1 MINNKS
7 NAELLKEFDKHVIG
21 HTEAKKM
28 LIKLV
33 NRSKTAHYHKY
44 LAEERTDDIETLSC
58 LLVGASGT
66 GKTHLVNTLQKLV
79 DFPLI
84 RVDATSLGPAGS
96 AAKKGA
102 STIMKDITDNAQIMA
117 HEQGAYHSMY
127 GTVDQT
133 IVFIDE
139 VDKLAEEWV
148 SGSNWQKQT
157 QATLLAL
164 VENDEHFKNV
174 SFIFAGAFGGIEEVQ
189 KSKNTSSKIGFNS
202 VVEKEE
208 LGKVTDKDI
217 IKYGLMPE
225 LVGRISDISVLD
237 VLDYDTMET
246 ILRQT
251 IIPNKIN
258 QLSKFMDVNENTI
271 TNEQVHNII
280 EKAMASGQGARS
292 LKREVEGIFSDL
304 EFNFEVVEEVKL
316 LGKL

>member
-1 MINNKS
+1 MINNRT

-79 DFPLI
+79 EFPLI

-102 STIMKDITDNAQIMA
+102 ASIMKDITDNAQILVR
-117 HEQGAYHSMY
+117 EQGSYHSMY
-127 GTVDQT
+127 GAVDQT

-139 VDKLAEEWV
+139 VDKLAHEWV

-157 QATLLAL
+157 QSTLLAL

-174 SFIFAGAFGGIEEVQ
+174 SFIFAGAFGGIEDFQE
-189 KSKNTSSKIGFNS
+189 SDSTASTMGFGGR
-202 VVEKEE
+202 VEKEK
-208 LGKVTDKDI
+208 LGKVTDRDI

-225 LVGRISDISVLD
+225 FVGRINDISVLD
-237 VLDYDTMET
+237 VLDYDTMEK

-251 IIPNKIN
+251 IIPNKIK
-258 QLSKFMDVNENTI
+258 QLSKFMDVDRNTI
-271 TNEQVHNII
+271 THEQVHNLV
-280 EKAMASGQGARS
+280 ERAMESGQGARS
-292 LKREVEGIFSDL
+292 LKREVEKIFSDL
-304 EFNFEVVEEVKL
+304 EFNFEVIEDVKML
-316 LGKL
+316 SKP